1 MKLGQYDITLKS
13 LLRRECPLFKERIG
27 IAMDT
32 VPLTPRLPRVRETEV
47 DFLGENADGSFVH
60 IELQSGNDPTMALR
74 MFSYLIDIAVIAA
87 PDPAGWRKLPFPR
100 IKQKVVFMGDGRPN
114 MESSI
119 IRRPDLVY
127 GFEILD
133 TKTIDGGGLLESE
146 FISDAIFAVICRG
159 GERPEIIRA
168 ILRRISADPSS
179 ALMGNLTA
187 LLILAEARE
196 ITETVK
202 QEMNNMPVTV
212 DARNIPFI
220 KKAIDDTAISNVEA
234 VLRAKFPGVSD
245 LNGILASV
253 TAENAQ
259 ELISR
264 IVNAS
269 SFEDAMGP
277 ELDDPTRAIE

>member
-1 MKLGQYDITLKS
+1 MPRRQQEKTLGQYDITLKS
-13 LLRRECPLFKERIG
+13 LLRRECPAFKERIG
-27 IAMDT
+27 IATDI

-47 DFLGENADGSFVH
+47 DFLGENADGSFIH

-74 MFSYLIDIAVIAA
+74 MFSYLVDIAGIAA

-100 IKQKVVFMGDGRPN
+100 IKQKVVFMGAGRPN

-119 IRRPDLVY
+119 IRPPDLVY
-127 GFEILD
+127 RFEILD

-202 QEMNNMPVTV
+202 REMSNMPVTV
-212 DARNIPFI
+212 DARIPFI

-234 VLRAKFPGVSD
+234 VLRAKFP
-245 LNGILASV
+245 ASQ
-253 TAENAQ
+253 T
-259 ELISR
+259 
-264 IVNAS
+264 
-269 SFEDAMGP
+269 
-277 ELDDPTRAIE
+277 